1 MKLRIAIWAGA
12 GALVVV
18 FWSLYISATVPPV
31 RGTMLTL
38 GYLTCPITLARHYPL
53 SFYFVVLVNAAT
65 YGLAGVILEAMRGY
79 FQQSRAAL
87 RHSS

>member
-18 FWSLYISATVPPV
+18 FWRLYISDTVPAV

-38 GYLTCPITLARHYPL
+38 AYLTCPVTLARHYPL
-53 SFYFVVLVNAAT
+53 SFYFVLLVNAAT
-65 YGLAGVILEAMRGY
+65 YGLAGAVFEAMRAY